1 MVRHTLLDVDD
12 KMTTYV
18 NPGLTSVT
26 VSTENEVQRLYLLL
40 GVCISLYH
48 VLHVAFV
55 VAISCICECKQQQ
68 TTTENRAG
76 KKE

>member
-68 TTTENRAG
+68 TTENRAG